1 MNRVTNHSLSP
12 LIFHIPP
19 NFVRIK
25 QRGVTSFPA
34 DAFQIHAR
42 GRGEGEW
49 NRATLK
55 KGRKKKIYIY
65 SRSVL
70 TVHRIQQN
78 CRHRSSVQTCARIHP
93 PRPRSGWKIN
103 RSNISIREGWI
114 LGDFWLDRLDKGRAN
129 QFRIVSPKLIEIESI
144 TGGRG
149 GWIELFW
156 SSFCVRSG
164 RGSRTRGV
172 ALNMSGGTER
182 WSSLVWNELGW
193 SGWGGEEGENCCNL
207 FNAEVEW
214 PVARWRARNW
224 TLSGHNNY

>member
-42 GRGEGEW
+42 GRGRRGVKSGSGLW
-49 NRATLK
+49 K
-55 KGRKKKIYIY
+55 KEERKKIYIY
-65 SRSVL
+65 SRSEL

-78 CRHRSSVQTCARIHP
+78 CRHRSSMQTCARIHP

-114 LGDFWLDRLDKGRAN
+114 LGDFWLDRLDKGRPN

-149 GWIELFW
+149 GWIERAFLVVVLREEWEGVAYERGGIEHERRDRTMILSRLKRIGVKRVGRGGGRKLLQFIQ
-156 SSFCVRSG
+156 CRSG
-164 RGSRTRGV
+164 M
-172 ALNMSGGTER
+172 AGGAMA
-182 WSSLVWNELGW
+182 
-193 SGWGGEEGENCCNL
+193 GEELDSIG
-207 FNAEVEW
+207 
-214 PVARWRARNW
+214 P
-224 TLSGHNNY
+224 